1 LYYQFHCEYSKV
13 IDCVPVRF
21 MDLNADLGESFG
33 RWTLGD
39 DAALIKVVTSANV
52 ACGFHAGDPPTLRR
66 SCELAA
72 AHGVSV
78 GAQVSYRDLAGFGRR
93 FIDVAPDDLR
103 DDVLYQLGALDAFAR
118 TAGTRISHL
127 KPHGAM
133 YHAVVVNQ
141 KQADAVVA
149 AVLAY
154 DPGLAVLGLP
164 GSALLTAATAAG
176 LRAVPEAFADRR
188 YTADGGLVSR
198 SQPGAVLTEPDDVV
212 DQVRR
217 LVSGPG
223 VLADDGTVVPVA
235 AESICVHG
243 DTPGAV
249 RLAEL
254 VRATI
259 DAAGS
264 PVRAFA
270 G

>member
-1 LYYQFHCEYSKV
+1 
-13 IDCVPVRF
+13 

-39 DAALIKVVTSANV
+39 DGALITLVSSANI

-93 FIDVAPDDLR
+93 FIDVAPGDLR
-103 DDVLYQLGALDAFAR
+103 DDVLYQLGALAAFAHA
-118 TAGTRISHL
+118 AGTRISHL

-133 YHAVVVNQ
+133 YHAVVTHQ
-141 KQADAVVA
+141 EQADAVVA
-149 AVLAY
+149 AVVEH
-154 DPGLAVLGLP
+154 DPELAVLGLP
-164 GSALLTAATAAG
+164 GSALLAAATAAG

-188 YTADGGLVSR
+188 YTASGGLVSR
-198 SQPGAVLTEPDDVV
+198 SRPDALLTEPDDVA

-217 LVSGPG
+217 LVTGSG
-223 VLADDGTVVPVA
+223 VRADDGTLVPVE

-249 RLAEL
+249 AIAEL
-254 VRATI
+254 VRSTI
-259 DAAGS
+259 EAAGS
-264 PVRAFA
+264 PVRAFVR
-270 G
+270 